1 MFNWWSL
8 VSDPGLDTTLV
19 IRVIVEVDG
28 WSGGLWQTL
37 GGSFVLGNTDT
48 LNIMFISEGLRK
60 GKKRKTLYVMV

>member
-1 MFNWWSL
+1 MFNWWST

-37 GGSFVLGNTDT
+37 GRSLVLGNTDT
-48 LNIMFISEGLRK
+48 LNTMVIMLVSEGLQER
-60 GKKRKTLYVMV
+60 